1 MLFGVDHHVDI
12 AAVVAQILLLIQIDQ
27 RCAIFSH
34 SVDLDAQNLV
44 SL

>member
-1 MLFGVDHHVDI
+1 MLSGVDHHVDI
-12 AAVVAQILLLIQIDQ
+12 AEVVAQSLLFIQIDQ
-27 RCAIFSH
+27 PGAIFSH